1 MKNYKVILTI
11 FLFSLLLMLLI
22 SPLRGYVSLK
32 ASSLVGFIAYFV
44 LTNYFINK
52 YKSQLK
58 EIRIVITILAGLC
71 FLQLPS
77 HTLDYQATLVS
88 LPDFLIHILGVLIGF
103 IYYRSGKIPGVAITI
118 VALGFVLYVY
128 FDGYER
134 WYHYMEY
141 GTFTYTVSENVP
153 EFNMINPKGPD
164 FTNKN
169 LKDKIV
175 VFDFWNTGCG
185 VCFRK
190 FPVLQEKVIKYRS
203 NPGIEFYA
211 VNIPSR
217 RDTTGEAEKIISDYA
232 YTFPVLIARNDSLAK
247 LFKVFA
253 YPAVVIIKN
262 GKEIIFRGNIE
273 GVDEILEK
281 LETTVK

>member
-1 MKNYKVILTI
+1 
-11 FLFSLLLMLLI
+11 MLLI
-22 SPLRGYVSLK
+22 SPLRGYVSLM

-52 YKSQLK
+52 YKSQLQ
-58 EIRIVITILAGLC
+58 EIKIVITILAGLC

-77 HTLDYQATLVS
+77 HTLDYQATLGS
-88 LPDFLIHILGVLIGF
+88 LPDFLIHILGILIGF
-103 IYYRSGKIPGVAITI
+103 IYYRSGKMLGVAITL

-134 WYHYMEY
+134 WLNYKDY
-141 GTFTYTVSENVP
+141 GTFAYNVSETVP

-164 FTNKN
+164 FTNKD

-190 FPVLQEKVIKYRS
+190 FPLLQEKVIKYKS

-211 VNIPSR
+211 VNIPIR
-217 RDTTGEAEKIISDYA
+217 RDTIGEAEKIISDYA
-232 YTFPVLIARNDSLAK
+232 YTFPLLVARNDSLAK

>member
-1 MKNYKVILTI
+1 
-11 FLFSLLLMLLI
+11 MLLI

-52 YKSQLK
+52 YKSQLQ
-58 EIRIVITILAGLC
+58 EIRIVITILVGLC

-103 IYYRSGKIPGVAITI
+103 IYYRSGKIPGVAITL

-134 WYHYMEY
+134 WYHYMDY

-153 EFNMINPKGPD
+153 EFNMINPQGPD

-190 FPVLQEKVIKYRS
+190 FPLLQEKFVKYRS
-203 NPGIEFYA
+203 IPGIEFYA
-211 VNIPSR
+211 VNIPIR
-217 RDTTGEAEKIISDYA
+217 RDTIGEAEKIISEYE
-232 YTFPVLIARNDSLAK
+232 YTFPVLIARNDSFAK

-253 YPAVVIIKN
+253 YPTVVIIKN

-273 GVDEILEK
+273 GVDKILEK
-281 LETTVK
+281 LGTTVK